1 MITINELEKLG
12 EKYNINTQRL
22 INKNENILIYG
33 NYADIDKTLDYLV
46 KINHVNRDSIEKCPS
61 ILTLAPTNVITNYN
75 FLKDKPIEKY
85 VINKSLHVLSTDPSI
100 LKETYEYISKNY
112 GLNYLN
118 KAFSILRFDVKR
130 IKQVESL
137 LTDKS
142 LIITV
147 VISNLS
153 INDIK
158 RNIDVCKREN
168 VSLSY
173 AIFKL
178 TEDRLITVIKL
189 CKEKNIPIIGNV
201 LLRSE
206 DDILNI
212 YNICK
217 KENIPITGSVFMKTY
232 PELLELIDIC
242 RNENISLRACM
253 FNKKNKEIKDIIKV
267 CKNEFISIT
276 PSVFKQDANE
286 IKRISLV
293 CKMKNVSIIPSM
305 FMQRASEVSSIIDI
319 ARKYNLNITGS
330 LFLRDASK
338 LEASINYVSQNFGK
352 FYIVPLIVN
361 KDVNYLKVV
370 LPYLKDNNLLE
381 YARNSA
387 SILTLSQLEII
398 ERTSYIESMGLDK
411 VLPNGKLN
419 SVYGMTRKVYNKTK
433 EKNKVL

>member
-46 KINHVNRDSIEKCPS
+46 NINHVNRDSIEKCPS

-178 TEDRLITVIKL
+178 TEDRLIKVIKL

-212 YNICK
+212 YNACK

-267 CKNEFISIT
+267 CKNELIPIT
-276 PSVFKQDANE
+276 PSVFKQSASE

-293 CKMKNVSIIPSM
+293 CKMKNFSIIPSM

-338 LEASINYVSQNFGK
+338 LEASINYVSQNFGE
-352 FYIVPLIVN
+352 FYIVPLMVN

-411 VLPNGKLN
+411 VLPNGRLN
-419 SVYGMTRKVYNKTK
+419 SVYGMTRKVYKETK